1 MAVTFKGAKPGNY
14 GDEIE
19 KKFNALLRQA
29 VLYTDQRLKQESP
42 VDTGRFRASWQIG
55 ENAIGVY
62 DAGPVKSVPAPKGIN
77 YIPGSEKVG
86 KAYILHNTLPYA
98 DKLATGSAGSGSK
111 NQKRYNPNRT
121 VTTWGSPGG
130 GSSIQTQGPGW
141 VEQIAKDSQSWF
153 SSQAGKIQ

>member
-19 KKFNALLRQA
+19 KKYNALLRQA

-77 YIPGSEKVG
+77 YSPGSEKVG

-98 DKLATGSAGSGSK
+98 EKLAD
-111 NQKRYNPNRT
+111 
-121 VTTWGSPGG
+121 
-130 GSSIQTQGPGW
+130 GSSQQAEPGW